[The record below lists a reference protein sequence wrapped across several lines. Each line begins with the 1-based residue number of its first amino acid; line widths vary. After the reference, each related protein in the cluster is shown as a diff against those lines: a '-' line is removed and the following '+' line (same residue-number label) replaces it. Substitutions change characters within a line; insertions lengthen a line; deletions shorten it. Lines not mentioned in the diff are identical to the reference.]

1 MASHRRA
8 ASMEAPEPSSM
19 ESSSMESSA
28 AAMESASLRRP
39 EATAS
44 KLPAGMKRATVHRC
58 PRSPIDAICVVLAHG
73 VVLSRSPSHGIPTEV
88 MVVIQVPVSIP
99 VSGVAVEWCSPH
111 APR

>member
-19 ESSSMESSA
+19 ESTAMKSAATMEST
-28 AAMESASLRRP
+28 SLRRP

-44 KLPAGMKRATVHRC
+44 KLPAGMKRTAVHRC

-99 VSGVAVEWCSPH
+99 VSGVAVEWRSPH